1 LKRAAV
7 KKNSGMIVAGLVAMA
22 VLVSLGLGGGGERA
36 APESVASM
44 ERIVSLSPAI
54 TETLFAI
61 GAGERVIGRSD
72 YCRYPEEVCGLPAGG
87 TALTPSLE
95 SLVRMRPTHL
105 VAERSLSV
113 PALMLG
119 EIAPTTQ
126 LPWLTLEEITASVR
140 TLGAL
145 TGNAER
151 AEEVATT
158 LESSLSQD
166 APEDAPGVL
175 VLIGMGGIDSTTFWF
190 IRPDSLHGR
199 GMEAA
204 GARNAIEG
212 KISAAPSISVE
223 ELISLDPD
231 VIVAMIADASQFETQ
246 RESYRKALERLPM
259 LRAVKEDN
267 IGFLKGPALFTTGP
281 RIVGFVDALRGEL
294 ERLGVLG
301 QRT

>member
-1 LKRAAV
+1 LKRAVV
-7 KKNSGMIVAGLVAMA
+7 KKNSGMIVAGLVTMA
-22 VLVSLGLGGGGERA
+22 VLVSLGIGGGGERE
-36 APESVASM
+36 APETGASM

-72 YCRYPEEVCGLPAGG
+72 YCRYPEEVRGLPAGG

-105 VAERSLSV
+105 VAERSSSV
-113 PALMLG
+113 PASMLG

-145 TGNAER
+145 TGTTER
-151 AEEVATT
+151 AEEVAMT

-231 VIVAMIADASQFETQ
+231 VIVAMIADVSQFETQ
-246 RESYRKALERLPM
+246 KKAYREALARLPM
-259 LRAVKEDN
+259 LRTVKEDT

-281 RIVGFVDALRGEL
+281 RIVGFVDALRNEL